1 MSTIRFTVCLTVA
14 CFLGIHCAFSRG
26 EELPEVSRADVEK
39 MIGQLSNWGRWG
51 DTDELGTLNL
61 ITPQKRREA
70 AALVKAGVSVSMAHD
85 AVKIEMDSSSPF
97 EHEVSINRS
106 ADDVGGAGDRY
117 SVSYHGFTHTH
128 IDALCHVF
136 YKDRM
141 YNGLSAELVTKTGAG
156 RLSIHAVKRGI
167 FTRGVLMDMPALF
180 GVRYLEGKKAIYPR
194 DLEAWEKKAGFKVSS
209 GDALLIHTGRWTRRK
224 VEGKWEIMKNSAG
237 LHVSCL
243 PWLKQRDV
251 AIVGSDLALDVMPSG
266 CPEIELPVHLGVVY
280 GLGSCILDVCDF
292 RAVAKEA
299 RQRRRWTFLLNV
311 CPLAVEG
318 GTGSPIN
325 PIATF

>member
-1 MSTIRFTVCLTVA
+1 MWTMRLAVGLVVAGLFGGSLTA
-14 CFLGIHCAFSRG
+14 SRG
-26 EELPEVSRADVEK
+26 EDAQRLTRADVEK
-39 MIGQLSNWGRWG
+39 TIGELSNWGRWG
-51 DTDELGTLNL
+51 KQDELGTLNL
-61 ITPQKRREA
+61 ITPQKRRGA
-70 AALVKAGVSVSMAHD
+70 AALVTTGVSVSLAHD
-85 AVKIEMDSSSPF
+85 AVKVEIDSSTPF
-97 EHEVSINRS
+97 EHEVFINRN

-128 IDALCHVF
+128 IDAICHVF

-141 YNGLSAELVTKTGAG
+141 YNGLSADLVTKTGAG

-180 GVRYLEGKKAIYPR
+180 GVRFLDGKKAIYPS
-194 DLEAWEKKAGFKVSS
+194 DLEAWEKKAGFKVTS

-224 VEGKWEIMKNSAG
+224 VEGEWEIMKNSAG
-237 LHVSCL
+237 LHFSCL
-243 PWLKQRDV
+243 SWLKQRDV

-266 CPEIELPVHLGVVY
+266 CPEIELPVHLGVIY

-292 RAVAKEA
+292 RAVAKQA
-299 RQRRRWTFLLNV
+299 RQLRRWTFLLNV

-318 GTGSPIN
+318 GTGSPVN